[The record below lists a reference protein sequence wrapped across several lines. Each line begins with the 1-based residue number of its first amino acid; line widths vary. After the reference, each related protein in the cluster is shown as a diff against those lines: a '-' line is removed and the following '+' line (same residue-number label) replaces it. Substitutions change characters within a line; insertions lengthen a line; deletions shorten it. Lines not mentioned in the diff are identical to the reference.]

1 MKKLIFLI
9 QLLII
14 AQFNNHLWGQEKKNT
29 VQISGISAHYINNE
43 KNKLYGSNEE

>member
-14 AQFNNHLWGQEKKNT
+14 AQFNNPLWGQEKKNT